1 MEFKRINNKEEI
13 EGTFGLYV
21 SSFPEYER
29 RGKDGHVEVL
39 DNSFFVGN
47 EIIDKGKIVGLLY
60 YWKFSNYLFVEHFA
74 IFATIRGK
82 NYGSRALQKLIDGS
96 SGRLIILEIEP
107 PIDEITEKRLR
118 FYERL
123 GFVMNDYYYEHPSF
137 DKVRPHVH
145 ELRLMSYPRLIDE
158 DELLIF
164 CNDMKNTV
172 LI

>member
-1 MEFKRINNKEEI
+1 MELRRTSKEEEI
-13 EGTFGLYV
+13 ERTFELYV
-21 SSFPEYER
+21 SSFPEHER
-29 RGKDGHVEVL
+29 RDRDGHIKVL
-39 DNSFFVGN
+39 SNNLFFAD
-47 EIIDKGKIVGLLY
+47 EIIDEGEIVGLLY
-60 YWKFSNYLFVEHFA
+60 YWKFRSYLFVEHFA
-74 IFATIRGK
+74 IFGTIRGK

-123 GFVMNDYYYEHPSF
+123 GFVMSDYYYEHPSF

-145 ELRLMSYPRLIDE
+145 ELRLMSYPRLINE
-158 DELLIF
+158 DELFIF